1 MSSWLSLFGDYLKY
15 EKRFSDNTV
24 EAYMRDVSQL
34 LKFISDVGIEVEFV
48 SKDDISDYLGTL
60 YDSVS
65 ASSMLRKIAS
75 IRKFFSFLQKRD
87 LIEEDPAVAIVSPRK
102 PKHLPDMLSREEIT
116 TLVSFNY
123 PDTISGFRDRAMIE
137 LFYSS
142 GMRVSELVSLR
153 VRDLDFKEMI
163 VRILGKGKKERIVPV
178 TDSAA
183 DAVKNYLYK
192 RGWMRDS
199 SEFIFR
205 NQKGGVITT
214 RGVEFVLDKLASK
227 VGIYRR
233 LTPHMLRH
241 SFASHFLENGINLRY
256 LQSMLGHSNL
266 STTEIYTHLSIG
278 ELKNVHS
285 KAHPLNRKIGE

>member
-1 MSSWLSLFGDYLKY
+1 MSSRVSLFSDYLKY

-24 EAYMRDVSQL
+24 EAYVRDVSQML
-34 LKFISDVGIEVEFV
+34 DFMTESGVDAESV

-65 ASSMLRKIAS
+65 PSSMLRKIAS
-75 IRKFFSFLQKRD
+75 LRKFFSFLQKRG
-87 LIEEDPAVAIVSPRK
+87 LIEENPAVSIVSPRK
-102 PKHLPDMLSREEIT
+102 PKHLPDMLTKDEIIS
-116 TLVSFNY
+116 LVNFNY
-123 PDTISGFRDRAMIE
+123 PDTVTGFRDRAMVE

-142 GMRVSELVSLR
+142 GIRVSELVSLR
-153 VRDLDFKEMI
+153 VKDIDFRDLT
-163 VRILGKGKKERIVPV
+163 VRIFGKGKKERIVPV
-178 TDSAA
+178 TDSAGN
-183 DAVKNYLYK
+183 AVKDYLYK
-192 RGWMRDS
+192 RGWMRDP

-214 RGVEFVLDKLASK
+214 RGVEFVLDKLAAN
-227 VGIYRR
+227 VGIYRKI
-233 LTPHMLRH
+233 TPHMLRH

-278 ELKNVHS
+278 ELKNVHR
-285 KAHPLNRKIGE
+285 KAHPLNKKTGD